1 MNFLKFLLPAFALT
15 FSPLVATLAQKPD
28 TTTFRYSSSRRWHN
42 VVITMRDK
50 SIRTGYMHYYLPYA
64 PEKTLYL
71 IPVGGTKKQTEKI
84 KRKYVESIDYAGMR
98 YELIKPDSESEY
110 LAREVS
116 KGKLDLF
123 VFTEFH
129 TTPIPVPG
137 LAVVSIPYD
146 QSSFFLRKGTKVI
159 KIERNIFRERIA
171 QYVQDDPQLVEKL
184 KTKEF
189 KYKDIPAIITQYN
202 TATVSQ

>member
-1 MNFLKFLLPAFALT
+1 
-15 FSPLVATLAQKPD
+15 
-28 TTTFRYSSSRRWHN
+28 
-42 VVITMRDK
+42 MRDK
-50 SIRTGYMHYYLPYA
+50 SSRTGYMHYYLPYA

-98 YELIKPDSESEY
+98 YELVKPDNQNEEY
-110 LAREVS
+110 LAREVT

-123 VFTEFH
+123 VFTEFN
-129 TTPIPVPG
+129 TAPIPVPG
-137 LAVVSIPYD
+137 LAVVAIPYD
-146 QSSFFLRKGTKVI
+146 QSTFFLRKGTKI
-159 KIERNIFRERIA
+159 AKIDRSLFREKLT
-171 QYVQDDPQLVEKL
+171 QYVQDDPPLVEKL